1 MTEAPVAGVD
11 AALQHTARLMQSRPD
26 LAERQARQ
34 ILEAL
39 PNEPRARMFLG
50 AALRRQGDASG
61 AAEVLE
67 PLAREQPRSS
77 QTHMEFGLAQAA
89 LGNVEESLAALR
101 HAVGINKDL
110 PDAWRAIAD
119 QLFIKGD
126 TEAADAAYAQYL
138 RAGVQDPALRSAAEA
153 LADDRLA
160 VAEHLLRD
168 RLRSHPSDVAAMRML
183 AETGTRLGRYADAE
197 ALLETC
203 LELAPS
209 FDGARYNLA
218 IVLYRQQKG
227 GPAIPHLE
235 RLLAADPNET
245 AYRNLLAACLGLVGE
260 YQQAAALYDRLVAE
274 HPRQPKLWLSYG
286 HTLRTLG
293 RRDDAVSAYSRCIEL
308 APNMGEAFWSLA
320 NLKTVPFSAED
331 EEAMRGLLARP
342 DLSDED
348 RLHVEFALGKAME
361 DLGEFAVSFEHY
373 AAGARLRAA
382 ELRYDAD
389 QTTQRMQAA
398 RSLFTAPF
406 FADRTGSGAPSPAP
420 IFIVG
425 LPRSGSTLLE
435 QILASHSA
443 VEGTME
449 LPDIAA
455 IARELT
461 PPGRKDQGVAYPEV
475 LASLEAESLAALG
488 EDYLSRTAIQRKLGR
503 PHFIDKMPNNF
514 NHIGLIQLILPNAR
528 IIDARR
534 HPMAACFSSFK
545 QHFARGQQ
553 FSYDLTDVGRYYA
566 DYVTIMDHFDE
577 VLPGRIHR
585 VIYEDLVEDM
595 ETQVHRL
602 LDYCGLPFES
612 ACLQFHENER
622 AVRTASSEQVR
633 RPIYREGLEHWR
645 NFDPWLGPLKDA
657 LGPTLECWRGRQFTQ

>member
-1 MTEAPVAGVD
+1 MTEAPEAGVD
-11 AALQHTARLMQSRPD
+11 EALQHTARLMQARPD

-34 ILEAL
+34 ILGVL
-39 PNEPRARMFLG
+39 PSEPRARMFLG
-50 AALRRQGDASG
+50 AALRRQGNAVG
-61 AAEVLE
+61 AAEILR
-67 PLAREQPRSS
+67 PLARQQPRSS
-77 QTHMEFGLAQAA
+77 QTHMELGLAQAA

-101 HAVGINKDL
+101 HAVGLNKDL

-119 QLFIKGD
+119 QLFLKGE

-197 ALLETC
+197 ALLDTC

-235 RLLAADPNET
+235 RLLASDPNET

-293 RRDDAVSAYSRCIEL
+293 RRDDAVSAYNRCIEL

-320 NLKTVPFSAED
+320 NLKTVPFSAQD
-331 EEAMRGLLARP
+331 EEAMLGLLARP
-342 DLSDED
+342 DLSGED
-348 RLHVEFALGKAME
+348 RLHVEFALGKATE
-361 DLGEFAVSFEHY
+361 DRGEFAGSFEHY

-382 ELRYDAD
+382 ELKYDAD

-406 FADRTGSGAPSPAP
+406 FADRAASGAPSPAP

-455 IARELT
+455 IARELA
-461 PPGRKDQGVAYPEV
+461 PPGRKDQGASYPEV
-475 LASLEAESLAALG
+475 LETLEAEAFAALG

-503 PHFIDKMPNNF
+503 IHFIDKMPNNF
-514 NHIGLIQLILPNAR
+514 NHIGMIQLILPNAR

-534 HPMAACFSSFK
+534 HPMAACFSAFK

-566 DYVTIMDHFDE
+566 DYVTITDHFDA

-595 ETQVHRL
+595 ETQVRRL

-645 NFDPWLGPLKDA
+645 NFEPWLGPLKEA
-657 LGPTLECWRGRQFTQ
+657 LGPTLDCWRGRQFTQ